1 MDTHILLR
9 QLLRQPHTAR
19 TLLSPATRPQSRT
32 FALLSPQHS
41 YARHLSMP
49 TILRPNFWKSMIPR
63 PLRPAESLSSTSD
76 VPGRQWNPATPYI
89 VLALLVGS
97 QAIQILWLKQ
107 ERALVT
113 RRAEAKMGIL
123 REVVERVQRGE
134 EVDVEGILGTGVEGR
149 EKEWAGCKYHGA
161 HILHPNR
168 DADIC
173 AVLKDIEDEELLFQ
187 STMEKR
193 KLKEAAEAEA
203 QDEAAQN
210 ARDAHN
216 SPEEAKVKV
225 ESLGGAKFY

>member
-19 TLLSPATRPQSRT
+19 TLLSSATRPQPHT
-32 FALLSPQHS
+32 FALLSPKHS
-41 YARHLSMP
+41 YARHLSVP
-49 TILRPNFWKSMIPR
+49 TILRPAFWKSMIPR
-63 PLRPAESLSSTSD
+63 PLRSGESLSSTSD
-76 VPGRQWNPATPYI
+76 VPSRQWNPATPYI

-107 ERALVT
+107 ERALMT

-149 EKEWAGCKYHGA
+149 EREWAGCKYHRV
-161 HILHPNR
+161 HPLHPIGN
-168 DADIC
+168 ADVR
-173 AVLKDIEDEELLFQ
+173 AVLKEIEDEELLFQ
-187 STMEKR
+187 STAEKR

-203 QDEAAQN
+203 RDEAAQS
-210 ARDAHN
+210 AGDAHN
-216 SPEEAKVKV
+216 SPEEAKLKV